1 MYENL
6 IYNDKNIFFINNII
20 QNKITRDFKTF
31 SDALYLSSSSSFRNK
46 ILAYV
51 KKKKKKK
58 KFANLIDNLGVSR
71 IENYLNIS
79 KKNNYFITKA
89 KVNDFFF
96 FQKFERKDLSKSYLN
111 YKNLLKSKNKKIY
124 FFKNL
129 HNFIGIIKIRYENKK
144 IKSYKFFVSSEY
156 LNFHTAYFLIRKFKD
171 KFLNK

>member
-1 MYENL
+1 
-6 IYNDKNIFFINNII
+6 
-20 QNKITRDFKTF
+20 
-31 SDALYLSSSSSFRNK
+31 
-46 ILAYV
+46 
-51 KKKKKKK
+51 
-58 KFANLIDNLGVSR
+58 VSR